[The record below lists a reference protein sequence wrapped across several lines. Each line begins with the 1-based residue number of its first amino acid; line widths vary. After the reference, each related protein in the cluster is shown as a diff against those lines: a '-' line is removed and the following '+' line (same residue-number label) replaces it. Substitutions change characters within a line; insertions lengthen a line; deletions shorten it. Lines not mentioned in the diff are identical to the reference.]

1 MSFIDTTPRSFGA
14 QPAGPCTSSNVLRAG
29 AISLGIRFEI
39 DADGVL
45 LDGVPFAS
53 LAEAEEHLDERA
65 VRLGQALAIRAA
77 KEFEENR
84 LYEEAREART
94 ALENTRESFT
104 PSGVLPEALRF

>member
-1 MSFIDTTPRSFGA
+1 MMIFPTARSFGA

-65 VRLGQALAIRAA
+65 VRLGQLLAIRAA
-77 KEFEENR
+77 KELEENR

-104 PSGVLPEALRF
+104 PSGVLPKALRF

>member
-1 MSFIDTTPRSFGA
+1 MMIFPTPRSFGT

-29 AISLGIRFEI
+29 AISLGVRFELT
-39 DADGVL
+39 ADGVQV
-45 LDGVPFAS
+45 DGVTFAS
-53 LAEAEEHLDERA
+53 LAEADAYLDVVA
-65 VRLGQALAIRAA
+65 IRLGQLLAIRAA
-77 KEFEENR
+77 KELEENR